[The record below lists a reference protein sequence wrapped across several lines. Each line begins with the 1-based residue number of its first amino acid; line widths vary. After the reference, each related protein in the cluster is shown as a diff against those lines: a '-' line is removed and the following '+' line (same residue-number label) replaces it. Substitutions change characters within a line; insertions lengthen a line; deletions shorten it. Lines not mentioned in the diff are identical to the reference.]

1 MARQILRIRDLG
13 QSTFWQLMQMEGQPA
28 PLTGKT
34 ALLLAADGAD
44 TQDVLAATAAARQL
58 GMDVDMLPPALWA
71 QDMASCDLQASLYAH
86 AGLCLTAG
94 LKGGALD
101 GLAAG
106 LPGAVVNAGNDKG
119 APGQALADL
128 ALLAARHGDWESLRI
143 SWLGGAQ
150 CGLACDL
157 ITAILSKCHTGD
169 FFGEPYAACS
179 GAVLNISVVADE
191 DCEII
196 FLNVQRLLVTCQ
208 TACEHHQKLI
218 RNLVSVLANKILILN
233 DKITHVGKRTTRDKL
248 LSYLSAESI
257 RHSSLSF
264 DIPFDRQQLAD
275 YLCIDRAAM
284 STEISKLQKEGFI
297 KTNRNHFELTVSDD
311 TDLRIK
317 T

>member
-71 QDMASCDLQASLYAH
+71 QDMASCDLQAPLYAH

-101 GLAAG
+101 CLAAG

-150 CGLACDL
+150 YGLACDL
-157 ITAILSKCHTGD
+157 ITAAIYAPFEL
-169 FFGEPYAACS
+169 FMALPEWGEPEHSLLDMALRAGAKIFLSRDPELVLENAHAVYMGHGPEQCAAAPLTS
-179 GAVLNISVVADE
+179 GWPLTDELLALAAEDAAVLSW
-191 DCEII
+191 
-196 FLNVQRLLVTCQ
+196 
-208 TACEHHQKLI
+208 HG
-218 RNLVSVLANKILILN
+218 LAP
-233 DKITHVGKRTTRDKL
+233 
-248 LSYLSAESI
+248 A
-257 RHSSLSF
+257 
-264 DIPFDRQQLAD
+264 
-275 YLCIDRAAM
+275 DRA
-284 STEISKLQKEGFI
+284 
-297 KTNRNHFELTVSDD
+297 SD
-311 TDLRIK
+311 TALRRAAAFWPERLAARRLMEARLYALACDSL
-317 T
+317 

>member
-71 QDMASCDLQASLYAH
+71 QDMASCDLQAPLYAH

-101 GLAAG
+101 CLAAG

-143 SWLGGAQ
+143 AWLGGAQ

-157 ITAILSKCHTGD
+157 ITAAIYAPFEL
-169 FFGEPYAACS
+169 FMALPEWGEPDRSLLDMALRAGAKIFLSRVIPVDGVNLLPLLLGNGYGLDRADAFGTRLKIRILDLPIFGIPAS
-179 GAVLNISVVADE
+179 ALVYPEFFRHRMLHRTGILPPHPVVRNPAVLRS
-191 DCEII
+191 
-196 FLNVQRLLVTCQ
+196 
-208 TACEHHQKLI
+208 
-218 RNLVSVLANKILILN
+218 
-233 DKITHVGKRTTRDKL
+233 
-248 LSYLSAESI
+248 
-257 RHSSLSF
+257 
-264 DIPFDRQQLAD
+264 
-275 YLCIDRAAM
+275 
-284 STEISKLQKEGFI
+284 
-297 KTNRNHFELTVSDD
+297 
-311 TDLRIK
+311 
-317 T
+317 

>member
-71 QDMASCDLQASLYAH
+71 QDMASCDLQAPLYAH

-101 GLAAG
+101 CLAAG

-128 ALLAARHGDWESLRI
+128 ALLAARHGDWGSLRI

-157 ITAILSKCHTGD
+157 ITAAI
-169 FFGEPYAACS
+169 YAPF
-179 GAVLNISVVADE
+179 E
-191 DCEII
+191 
-196 FLNVQRLLVTCQ
+196 
-208 TACEHHQKLI
+208 
-218 RNLVSVLANKILILN
+218 
-233 DKITHVGKRTTRDKL
+233 L
-248 LSYLSAESI
+248 LSLI
-257 RHSSLSF
+257 H
-264 DIPFDRQQLAD
+264 I
-275 YLCIDRAAM
+275 
-284 STEISKLQKEGFI
+284 
-297 KTNRNHFELTVSDD
+297 
-311 TDLRIK
+311 
-317 T
+317 

>member
-71 QDMASCDLQASLYAH
+71 RDLASCDLQAPLYAH

-101 GLAAG
+101 CLAAG
-106 LPGAVVNAGNDKG
+106 LPGAVVNAGNDNG

-128 ALLAARHGDWESLRI
+128 ALLAARHGDWETLRI
-143 SWLGGAQ
+143 SWLGGAR

-157 ITAILSKCHTGD
+157 ITAAIYAPFEL
-169 FFGEPYAACS
+169 FMALPEWGEPDHSLLDMALRAGAKIFLSRDPELVLESAHAVCMGHGPEQCVAAPLT
-179 GAVLNISVVADE
+179 GGWPLTDELLALAAEDAAVLSW
-191 DCEII
+191 
-196 FLNVQRLLVTCQ
+196 
-208 TACEHHQKLI
+208 H
-218 RNLVSVLANKILILN
+218 SLAP
-233 DKITHVGKRTTRDKL
+233 
-248 LSYLSAESI
+248 A
-257 RHSSLSF
+257 
-264 DIPFDRQQLAD
+264 
-275 YLCIDRAAM
+275 DRA
-284 STEISKLQKEGFI
+284 
-297 KTNRNHFELTVSDD
+297 SD
-311 TDLRIK
+311 TALRRAAAFWPERLAARRLMEARLYALACDSL
-317 T
+317 

>member
-71 QDMASCDLQASLYAH
+71 QDMASCDLQAPLYAH

-101 GLAAG
+101 CLAAG

-157 ITAILSKCHTGD
+157 ITAAIYAPFELFMALRAGAKIFLSRDPELVLENAHAVYMGHGPEQCATAPLTSGWPLTD
-169 FFGEPYAACS
+169 ELLALAAEDA
-179 GAVLNISVVADE
+179 AVLSW
-191 DCEII
+191 
-196 FLNVQRLLVTCQ
+196 
-208 TACEHHQKLI
+208 HG
-218 RNLVSVLANKILILN
+218 LAP
-233 DKITHVGKRTTRDKL
+233 
-248 LSYLSAESI
+248 A
-257 RHSSLSF
+257 
-264 DIPFDRQQLAD
+264 
-275 YLCIDRAAM
+275 DRA
-284 STEISKLQKEGFI
+284 
-297 KTNRNHFELTVSDD
+297 SD
-311 TDLRIK
+311 TALRRAAAFWPERLAARRLMEARLYALACDSL
-317 T
+317 

>member
-71 QDMASCDLQASLYAH
+71 QDMASCDLQAPLYAH

-101 GLAAG
+101 CLTAG

-157 ITAILSKCHTGD
+157 ITAAIYAPFEL
-169 FFGEPYAACS
+169 FMALPEWGEPDHSLLDMALRA
-179 GAVLNISVVADE
+179 GAK
-191 DCEII
+191 I
-196 FLNVQRLLVTCQ
+196 FLSRDPELVLENAHAVYMGHGPEQCAAAPLT
-208 TACEHHQKLI
+208 
-218 RNLVSVLANKILILN
+218 SGWPP
-233 DKITHVGKRTTRDKL
+233 DG
-248 LSYLSAESI
+248 
-257 RHSSLSF
+257 
-264 DIPFDRQQLAD
+264 
-275 YLCIDRAAM
+275 RAAGPGRRGRRRA
-284 STEISKLQKEGFI
+284 LLARPCACRPGFGYRLASCRGLLAG
-297 KTNRNHFELTVSDD
+297 TAGGPPPHGGPSVRPGL
-311 TDLRIK
+311 
-317 T
+317 